1 MLNISNFFRGD
12 RMDKVKLTDVT
23 ISLVA
28 TLYFFQEL
36 IKSYYNLSGT
46 NILREILVLRGIPFI
61 ISFVWL
67 CVVVIKRISY
77 LRKTYDEKQQEYK

>member
-1 MLNISNFFRGD
+1 MN
-12 RMDKVKLTDVT
+12 KVKLTDVT

-36 IKSYYNLSGT
+36 IKSYYNLGGT

-67 CVVVIKRISY
+67 CVVAIKRISY
-77 LRKTYDEKQQEYK
+77 LRKTYDEKQQEDK

>member
-1 MLNISNFFRGD
+1 
-12 RMDKVKLTDVT
+12 MDKVKLTDVT

-36 IKSYYNLSGT
+36 IKSYYNLGGT

-67 CVVVIKRISY
+67 CVVVKRISY
-77 LRKTYDEKQQEYK
+77 LRKTYDEKQ

>member
-1 MLNISNFFRGD
+1 
-12 RMDKVKLTDVT
+12 MDKVKLTDVT

-28 TLYFFQEL
+28 TLYFLQEL
-36 IKSYYNLSGT
+36 IKSYYNLGGT
-46 NILREILVLRGIPFI
+46 NILKEILVLRGIPFI

-77 LRKTYDEKQQEYK
+77 LRKTYNEKQQEDK

>member
-1 MLNISNFFRGD
+1 
-12 RMDKVKLTDVT
+12 MDKVKLTDVT

-36 IKSYYNLSGT
+36 VKSYYNLGGT

-77 LRKTYDEKQQEYK
+77 LRKTYNEKQQEDK

>member
-1 MLNISNFFRGD
+1 
-12 RMDKVKLTDVT
+12 MDKVKLTDVT

-36 IKSYYNLSGT
+36 IKSYYNCGGS
-46 NILREILVLRGIPFI
+46 NILSEILVLRGIPFI

-67 CVVVIKRISY
+67 FAVVIKRIKY
-77 LRKTYDEKQQEYK
+77 LQKTYDEKQHEDE

>member
-1 MLNISNFFRGD
+1 
-12 RMDKVKLTDVT
+12 MDKVKLTDVT
-23 ISLVA
+23 IS
-28 TLYFFQEL
+28 LYFFQEL
-36 IKSYYNLSGT
+36 IKSYYNLGGT

-77 LRKTYDEKQQEYK
+77 LRKTYDEKQQEDK

>member
-1 MLNISNFFRGD
+1 
-12 RMDKVKLTDVT
+12 MDKVKLTDVT

-36 IKSYYNLSGT
+36 IKSYYNFGGS
-46 NILREILVLRGIPFI
+46 NILSEILVLRGIPFI

-77 LRKTYDEKQQEYK
+77 LRKTYNEKQQEDK

>member
-36 IKSYYNLSGT
+36 IKSYYNLGGT
-46 NILREILVLRGIPFI
+46 NILRESLVLRGIPFI

-77 LRKTYDEKQQEYK
+77 LRKTYNEKQHEDK

>member
-77 LRKTYDEKQQEYK
+77 LRKTYDEKQQEDK